1 MKQVRRQTP
10 QKKKSNMRYQNQKAI
25 PFNIKCFMCLFRKA
39 IGELTARM
47 QDVSLEI
54 FIKNVSG
61 KEFFQLNRSKEEF

>member
-25 PFNIKCFMCLFRKA
+25 PFKIKCFMCLFRKA

-54 FIKNVSG
+54 FTKKCFRKRV
-61 KEFFQLNRSKEEF
+61 FPT